1 MRPRWPNP
9 FAKGVA
15 AVPAGEAF
23 SAGQVDA
30 IERAITHA
38 YTESALRYSV
48 FVGAP
53 DGDLREQGRQLLGA
67 LGDDADRSVIVVIDP
82 AHRRLEILTGATA
95 ARYLDDRAT
104 ALGAM
109 SMTSSFAAGDLAGG
123 IVAGLHT
130 LSEHARHPRTL
141 HSDLAD

>member
-1 MRPRWPNP
+1 M
-9 FAKGVA
+9 
-15 AVPAGEAF
+15 PAGDAF
-23 SAGQVDA
+23 SAGQVEA
-30 IERAITHA
+30 IERAIAHA
-38 YTESALRYSV
+38 HAESDLDYSV

-53 DGDLREQGRQLLGA
+53 DGDLRNQGRHLLGA
-67 LGDDADRSVIVVIDP
+67 LGDDADRSVVVVIDP
-82 AHRRLEILTGATA
+82 AHRRLEILTGAIA

-123 IVAGLHT
+123 VVAGLHT

-141 HSDLAD
+141 HSNPVE

>member
-1 MRPRWPNP
+1 MPIRQLRR
-9 FAKGVA
+9 VA
-15 AVPAGEAF
+15 AVPAGDAF
-23 SAGQVDA
+23 SRGQVHA
-30 IERAITHA
+30 IERAIEHA
-38 YTESALRYSV
+38 HAESDLNFSV

-53 DGDLREQGRQLLGA
+53 DGDLRQQGRELLGA
-67 LGDDADRSVIVVIDP
+67 LGAASDNAVVVAIDP
-82 AHRRLEILTGATA
+82 AQRRLEILTGATA

-109 SMTSSFAAGDLAGG
+109 SMTSSFTAGDLAGG

-141 HSDLAD
+141 HAG

>member
-1 MRPRWPNP
+1 M
-9 FAKGVA
+9 
-15 AVPAGEAF
+15 PAGDAF

-30 IERAITHA
+30 IERALAHA
-38 YTESALRYSV
+38 HAESDLEYSV

-53 DGDLREQGRQLLGA
+53 DGDLREQGRRLLGA
-67 LGDDADRSVIVVIDP
+67 LGGDADRSVIVVVDP
-82 AHRRLEILTGATA
+82 AHRRLEILTGTVA
-95 ARYLDDRAT
+95 ARHLDDRAT

-141 HSDLAD
+141 HADRSE

>member
-1 MRPRWPNP
+1 MRPPWLSP

-30 IERAITHA
+30 IERAIA
-38 YTESALRYSV
+38 QARTESDLSFSV

-67 LGDDADRSVIVVIDP
+67 VDDADRSVVVVIDP

>member
-1 MRPRWPNP
+1 V
-9 FAKGVA
+9 G

-23 SAGQVDA
+23 SGAQAAA
-30 IERAITHA
+30 IERALAQAHA
-38 YTESALRYSV
+38 ESDLEYSV

-53 DGDLREQGRQLLGA
+53 DGDLREQGRRLLGA
-67 LGDDADRSVIVVIDP
+67 LGDRADRSVVVLVDP

-95 ARYLDDRAT
+95 SRYLDDRAT

-130 LSEHARHPRTL
+130 LSEHARQPRTL
-141 HSDLAD
+141 HSGTDS

>member
-1 MRPRWPNP
+1 MPLLRLSPSVR
-9 FAKGVA
+9 GVV
-15 AVPAGEAF
+15 AVPAGDAF

-30 IERAITHA
+30 IERAIDQA
-38 YTESALRYSV
+38 RAESDLDFSV
-48 FVGAP
+48 FVGSP
-53 DGDLREQGRQLLGA
+53 EGDLREQGRRLLAA
-67 LGDDADRSVIVVIDP
+67 LGEDADRSVVVAVDP
-82 AHRRLEILTGATA
+82 TQRRLEILTGVTA

-141 HSDLAD
+141 HSGRPE

>member
-1 MRPRWPNP
+1 MRQPWLSP

-30 IERAITHA
+30 IERAIAHA
-38 YTESALRYSV
+38 RAESDLSFSV

-67 LGDDADRSVIVVIDP
+67 VDDADRSVVVVIDP

>member
-1 MRPRWPNP
+1 MPLLRLSPSVR
-9 FAKGVA
+9 GVVV
-15 AVPAGEAF
+15 VPAGDAF

-30 IERAITHA
+30 IERAIDQA
-38 YTESALRYSV
+38 RAESDLDFSV

-53 DGDLREQGRQLLGA
+53 EGDLREQGRRLLAA
-67 LGDDADRSVIVVIDP
+67 LGEDADRSVVVAVDP
-82 AHRRLEILTGATA
+82 AQRRLEILTGVTA

-141 HSDLAD
+141 HSGLAD

>member
-1 MRPRWPNP
+1 VRQQS
-9 FAKGVA
+9 KQVV
-15 AVPAGEAF
+15 AVPAGDAF
-23 SAGQVDA
+23 SRGQVQA
-30 IERAITHA
+30 IERAIEHA
-38 YTESALRYSV
+38 RAESDLSFSV

-53 DGDLREQGRQLLGA
+53 DGDLRQQGRELLGA
-67 LGDDADRSVIVVIDP
+67 LGAASDTAVVVAIDP
-82 AHRRLEILTGATA
+82 AQRRLEILTGTTA

-109 SMTSSFAAGDLAGG
+109 SMTSSFTAGDLAGG

-141 HSDLAD
+141 HAG

>member
-1 MRPRWPNP
+1 M
-9 FAKGVA
+9 
-15 AVPAGEAF
+15 PAGEAF

-38 YTESALRYSV
+38 YTESDLRYSV

-67 LGDDADRSVIVVIDP
+67 LGDDADRSVVVVIDP